1 MKIFN
6 DPETWSGKVNFVDEN
21 NVFVGFNMASGC
33 CEDYDWF
40 LSHSY
45 PTLGNY
51 RDDAIRINDFEKASD
66 GFNFDVDFFE
76 RVDAGGYGDGGL
88 AIFRLSKGEEK
99 LYLTLY
105 NFHNGYY
112 AHGFSLNVGGIN
124 IIDDSL

>member
-6 DPETWSGKVNFVDEN
+6 DPKTWSGKVNFVDDN
-21 NVFVGFNMASGC
+21 NVFVGFNMASNC

-40 LSHSY
+40 LSHSA

-51 RDDAIRINDFEKASD
+51 RDDSIRINDFEKASE

-76 RVDAGGYGDGGL
+76 RVDAEGYEDGGL
-88 AIFRLSKGEEK
+88 AIFRLSKGEEE
-99 LYLTLY
+99 LFLTLY

-112 AHGFSLNVGGIN
+112 SHGFSLNVGGID
-124 IIDDSL
+124 IIDSSL